1 MDCWYRAGRGPLPLT
16 FVGGSGDRAVLPPE
30 SGSWPASPWQ
40 RQWQWVSLSAP
51 SWGRRMP
58 SVPGPLSGLAGVG
71 VAASG
76 AGVESEQPARATRM
90 TRVAVRSIP
99 CTRRSFLSGIRDTR
113 PVPRAASP
121 LPPRTLAN
129 GTKAPNPFKVRL
141 VNLQLS
147 GLLRSARTRQWKA
160 AKPGSKSRA
169 TDVFCGWF
177 RAGAQRAGR
186 QAAGPAVSPRP
197 RVPRTERALSN
208 LAPAAASNP
217 FTNAR
222 PTEMPM
228 KQSDPE
234 EHGAGGPGPHDPR
247 TSGPGCSP
255 GLTF

>member
-16 FVGGSGDRAVLPPE
+16 FVGGSGDRAVSPPE

-40 RQWQWVSLSAP
+40 RQWVSLSAP

-90 TRVAVRSIP
+90 TRVAVRRIP

-141 VNLQLS
+141 ANIQLNGRLLQCQCV
-147 GLLRSARTRQWKA
+147 GN
-160 AKPGSKSRA
+160 GSDQPRL
-169 TDVFCGWF
+169 DEPLYGCFRGWF
-177 RAGAQRAGR
+177 RAGALRAAR
-186 QAAGPAVSPRP
+186 QAVGPAVSP
-197 RVPRTERALSN
+197 
-208 LAPAAASNP
+208 APA
-217 FTNAR
+217 F
-222 PTEMPM
+222 
-228 KQSDPE
+228 
-234 EHGAGGPGPHDPR
+234 HGRSPR
-247 TSGPGCSP
+247 
-255 GLTF
+255 